1 MMSFWQSCKTWVWR
15 NSPYILTGA
24 GILGGVGTVILA
36 CKATTK
42 LPEVNARNEG
52 RMDLIAAYEE
62 EVSLQENEDGEIGY
76 SEKDH
81 KKNILNARIAGL
93 WEYVKLY
100 GPSFLVGAGSV
111 ACILGGCGVL
121 NKRLGASLA
130 ACASIERAFS
140 EYRKRVIAAEGKD
153 ADDRY
158 FYGVEKKKIQVPELD
173 ENGNEKKDKNGKVK
187 TKEVEISFLPT
198 EGEWTKLGYSPYAK
212 MFDDFNSNEFTRGDQ
227 YHNLAFLDIQEK
239 EAQRELERKGY
250 LLLNDVYE
258 MLDFEKTPEGQVVGW
273 IYDPEKKI
281 FPDHEG
287 DNKVDFMILH
297 VRTNPEAEEQRKDF
311 LLGKTDAVI
320 VDFNVD
326 GVIIDKIG
334 TMERRFR
341 APWRYRV

>member
-1 MMSFWQSCKTWVWR
+1 MNFWQNCKAWVWK

-24 GILGGVGTVILA
+24 GILGGIGATVLA

-42 LPEVNARNEG
+42 LPEVTAENEARL
-52 RMDLIAAYEE
+52 DLIQCYEE
-62 EVSLQENEDGEIGY
+62 AAAEEKTEDGVVGY

-81 KKNILNARIAGL
+81 KKNVLNARIAGL
-93 WEYVKLY
+93 WAYAKLY
-100 GPSFLVGAGSV
+100 GPAILTGAASV
-111 ACILGGCGVL
+111 ACILGGTGIL
-121 NKRLGASLA
+121 NKRLGVSIA
-130 ACASIERAFS
+130 ACASIERAFK
-140 EYRKRVIAAEGKD
+140 EYRKRVIDAEGKD

-158 FYGVEKKKIQVPELD
+158 FYGIEKKTIEVPELD
-173 ENGNEKKDKNGKVK
+173 ENGEEKKDKNGKVK
-187 TKEVEISFLPT
+187 TKKVEVSFIPT

-212 MFDDFNSNEFTRGDQ
+212 MFDDFNSCEFERGDQ
-227 YHNLAFLDIQEK
+227 YHNLAFLDLQEK
-239 EAQRELERKGY
+239 EACKELERKGY

-287 DNKVDFMILH
+287 DNKVDFMITH
-297 VRTNPEAEEQRKDF
+297 VRKNPEAEEQRKDF
-311 LLGKTDAVI
+311 LLGRCDAVI